1 MELSKEILKFMHW
14 LDSRNFGFDA
24 EYIQYMLDDLDV
36 KDREKLERNVEIRLL
51 IRKIVSK
58 YVKSKS
64 APIVESVEE
73 LRKLLSD
80 ISGIDELGEIIDD
93 FSKLSDEDLLNTY
106 FTEKS
111 LNEVPK
117 YVGRLRKLT
126 SLKVVRAP
134 GKKIEKYFRQATDC
148 YIYGLYDAVA
158 ILSRSVLVFALEE
171 AITYKSKMKNVITLP
186 QEKKGYYKNLIKR
199 AEMAGIITE
208 EDNILCERVVN
219 VGNRA
224 VHANSID
231 ETTAC
236 EVIKKTSIILSKV
249 Y

>member
-93 FSKLSDEDLLNTY
+93 FSKLSDEDLLNT
-106 FTEKS
+106 
-111 LNEVPK
+111 
-117 YVGRLRKLT
+117 
-126 SLKVVRAP
+126 
-134 GKKIEKYFRQATDC
+134 
-148 YIYGLYDAVA
+148 
-158 ILSRSVLVFALEE
+158 
-171 AITYKSKMKNVITLP
+171 
-186 QEKKGYYKNLIKR
+186 
-199 AEMAGIITE
+199 
-208 EDNILCERVVN
+208 
-219 VGNRA
+219 
-224 VHANSID
+224 
-231 ETTAC
+231 
-236 EVIKKTSIILSKV
+236 
-249 Y
+249 